1 MYTDTQTSLSCK
13 VYVHYFLRGYYFIFK
28 MIQKQSERKNVSV
41 PGSGNI
47 LEDTLRE
54 STGGI

>member
-28 MIQKQSERKNVSV
+28 MIQKQTERKNVSV

-47 LEDTLRE
+47 LE
-54 STGGI
+54 IH